1 MSPETLAG
9 IRVQLPPLLRNLMGG
24 ERWLTGDGTSIVA
37 VLADLGRKH
46 PSLALHF
53 FDEQGALRHNIAFVH
68 DGAVVRAREATT
80 HAVKPGDELILTT
93 ALAGG

>member
-1 MSPETLAG
+1 MSHEASAG

-24 ERWLTGDGTSIVA
+24 ERWLTGDGDSIVA

-53 FDEQGALRHNIAFVH
+53 FDEQGTLRHNIAFVH
-68 DGAVVRAREATT
+68 DGEVVRSREATK
-80 HAVKPGDELILTT
+80 HAVRPGDELILTT

>member
-1 MSPETLAG
+1 MSHEASVG

-24 ERWLTGDGTSIVA
+24 ERWLTGDGDSIVA

-68 DGAVVRAREATT
+68 DGAVIRAREAAA
-80 HAVKPGDELILTT
+80 HAVGPGDELILTT